1 MEFINSKSLYIDS
14 NNGQV
19 RIGSISNAV
28 SGTNSS
34 VLGGSN
40 NFISSNNSAILGGQ
54 NNVLSANN
62 SFIVGNDITGTQTNT
77 LYTNN
82 VNVNGDLTITGNITG
97 AKTNS
102 LNWNSVYSYTN
113 SNSSFDQA
121 SRSFVNSNSATI
133 LNGYNAFNWVFSNS
147 ATELAA
153 TAFVNA
159 NSSTE
164 LAATSFV
171 NANSASIINGYKGSN
186 WVFANS
192 ATELSVTSVVN
203 STSAN
208 WNSVYSN
215 VNANSATY
223 ATILFTNN
231 KFLPLSGGQITGN
244 LNVNNNLSA
253 VNVKF
258 TGRVE
263 EGTGTR
269 ALGVDSHA
277 ENSYTTASGLYS
289 HAEGQSTTASGEAS
303 HAEGFLT
310 VAYGNFSHSE
320 GNSTTASGL
329 VSHAEG
335 LGTIASGQYSH
346 AENSNT
352 IASGFASHTEGEGT
366 RARGFISHAAGYRS
380 EAVHDRT
387 WIWKGSTATA
397 YVSTTRA
404 DQFMVSAAGGA
415 AFFGNVGINTDSIS
429 NALTVSGVI
438 SGNSLIYANNGNSN
452 QWNSVYS
459 YTNSNSSLDQSARSF
474 VNSNSA
480 NILNSYKGSN
490 WVFANSAT
498 ELSVTSVVNSTS
510 ANWNSVYSNVNSN
523 SATYATILFANN
535 KFLPL
540 SGGQI
545 SGNLNITNNLSA
557 VNVKF
562 TGRVEEGTGT
572 KALGSDSH
580 AEGNATTASG
590 FYSHAEGNVTLAS
603 GDASHAEGAAT
614 TSFGQNSHAEGFQ
627 TVAFSNQSHAE
638 GFQTVASGSASH
650 AEGQVTRASGGASH
664 AEGQNTI
671 AFGDTSHAAGFRST
685 AAQDYTYAWSDGNL
699 GTLTKNVS
707 TTRTGQYMV
716 SASGG
721 VFVAGNL
728 GVGTDSI
735 QNALT
740 VNGVIS
746 GNGLIYANN
755 GNSNQWNSVYSNVNS
770 NSATY
775 ATQNYVKNN
784 FLALSGGSLTGNL
797 SVSGQVNISSQLNVT
812 GNVSSQQIVYSK
824 ELDFGSLER
833 PSLTGIK
840 QALNAFL
847 YVAPSLSYLRL
858 NNYNSVIL
866 EVGQSL
872 VSPSVT
878 WNSTKVEPQA
888 VSKYTLTLPNNL
900 STVGTNTYTFSSY
913 NDTNTYGISS
923 IGGTATQQ
931 TSSWSVK
938 VTDWSNS
945 EYTGSVTAVWRYR
958 VYFGATNQLSANN
971 ITIYSNADSSVL
983 SPTRLSLGAKT
994 VYATNEYIYVAYP
1007 IRFGT
1012 TALIKLNGFNFN
1024 GMTQLS
1030 ITPFVNIYGGTDNYY
1045 VYRTNNLLTGTYTV
1059 EII

>member
-1 MEFINSKSLYIDS
+1 MEFINSKSLYIDA

-40 NFISSNNSAILGGQ
+40 NFVSSNNSAILGGQ
-54 NNVLSANN
+54 NNILSANN

-133 LNGYNAFNWVFSNS
+133 LNGYDAFNWVFSNS

-159 NSSTE
+159 NSATE
-164 LAATSFV
+164 LAATAFV

-263 EGTGTR
+263 EGSNTK
-269 ALGVDSHA
+269 ALGSDSHA
-277 ENSYTTASGLYS
+277 EGNTTTASGLYS
-289 HAEGQSTTASGEAS
+289 HAEGQVSVASGETS
-303 HAEGFLT
+303 HAEGFST
-310 VAYGNFSHSE
+310 VASGNVSHAE
-320 GNSTTASGL
+320 GDSTTASGL

-352 IASGFASHTEGEGT
+352 IASGFASHTEGDGT

-404 DQFMVSAAGGA
+404 NQFMVSAAGGA

-590 FYSHAEGNVTLAS
+590 NFGSHSEGYLSVAS
-603 GDASHAEGAAT
+603 GS
-614 TSFGQNSHAEGFQ
+614 
-627 TVAFSNQSHAE
+627 QSHAE
-638 GFQTVASGSASH
+638 GFNTKAIGGSSHAEGSGSIAYGQASH
-650 AEGQVTRASGGASH
+650 AENGSIAIGADSHAEGTGTVAYGGASH
-664 AEGQNTI
+664 SEGVESESK
-671 AFGDTSHAAGFRST
+671 GLVSHAAGYKAT
-685 AAQDYTYAWSDGNL
+685 AAYDYSYAWSGDD
-699 GTLTKNVS
+699 TLTNNISS
-707 TTRTGQYMV
+707 TKSRQYFIYAPSGVYIPRGQV
-716 SASGG
+716 GI
-721 VFVAGNL
+721 
-728 GVGTDSI
+728 GTDS
-735 QNALT
+735 QANALS
-740 VNGVIS
+740 VVGIIS
-746 GNGLIYANN
+746 GTSIVYANN

-812 GNVSSQQIVYSK
+812 GNVSSQQIVYSR
-824 ELDFGSLER
+824 ELDFVSLER

-847 YVAPSLSYLRL
+847 YVAPNLSYLIL
-858 NNYNSVIL
+858 NGSNSVIL

-872 VSPSVT
+872 ISPSVT

-913 NDTNTYGISS
+913 NDTNTYSISN

-945 EYTGSVTAVWRYR
+945 EYTGSVSAFWRYR
-958 VYFGATNQLSANN
+958 IYFGATNQLSANN

-1012 TALIKLNGFNFN
+1012 TSLIKLNGFNFN
-1024 GMTQLS
+1024 DMTQLS

>member
-1 MEFINSKSLYIDS
+1 MEFINSKSLYIDA

-40 NFISSNNSAILGGQ
+40 NFVSSNNSAILGGQ
-54 NNVLSANN
+54 NNILSANN
-62 SFIVGNDITGTQTNT
+62 SFIVGNNITGTQTNT

-133 LNGYNAFNWVFSNS
+133 LNGYDAFNWVFSNS

-164 LAATSFV
+164 LAATAFV

-263 EGTGTR
+263 EGTGT
-269 ALGVDSHA
+269 
-277 ENSYTTASGLYS
+277 
-289 HAEGQSTTASGEAS
+289 
-303 HAEGFLT
+303 
-310 VAYGNFSHSE
+310 
-320 GNSTTASGL
+320 
-329 VSHAEG
+329 
-335 LGTIASGQYSH
+335 
-346 AENSNT
+346 
-352 IASGFASHTEGEGT
+352 
-366 RARGFISHAAGYRS
+366 
-380 EAVHDRT
+380 
-387 WIWKGSTATA
+387 
-397 YVSTTRA
+397 
-404 DQFMVSAAGGA
+404 
-415 AFFGNVGINTDSIS
+415 
-429 NALTVSGVI
+429 
-438 SGNSLIYANNGNSN
+438 
-452 QWNSVYS
+452 
-459 YTNSNSSLDQSARSF
+459 
-474 VNSNSA
+474 
-480 NILNSYKGSN
+480 
-490 WVFANSAT
+490 
-498 ELSVTSVVNSTS
+498 
-510 ANWNSVYSNVNSN
+510 
-523 SATYATILFANN
+523 
-535 KFLPL
+535 
-540 SGGQI
+540 
-545 SGNLNITNNLSA
+545 
-557 VNVKF
+557 
-562 TGRVEEGTGT
+562 

-590 FYSHAEGNVTLAS
+590 NFGSHSEGYLSVAS
-603 GDASHAEGAAT
+603 GS
-614 TSFGQNSHAEGFQ
+614 
-627 TVAFSNQSHAE
+627 QSHAE
-638 GFQTVASGSASH
+638 GFNTKAIGESSHAEGSGSTAYGQASH
-650 AEGQVTRASGGASH
+650 AENGSIAIGADSHAEGTGTVAYGGASH
-664 AEGQNTI
+664 SEGVESESK
-671 AFGDTSHAAGFRST
+671 GLVSHAAGYKAT
-685 AAQDYTYAWSDGNL
+685 AAYDYSYAWSGDD
-699 GTLTKNVS
+699 TLTNNISS
-707 TTRTGQYMV
+707 TKSRQYFIYAPSGVYIPRGQV
-716 SASGG
+716 GI
-721 VFVAGNL
+721 
-728 GVGTDSI
+728 GTDS
-735 QNALT
+735 QANALS
-740 VNGVIS
+740 VVGIIS
-746 GNGLIYANN
+746 GTSIVYANN

-812 GNVSSQQIVYSK
+812 GNVSSQQIVYSR
-824 ELDFGSLER
+824 ELDFVSLER

-847 YVAPSLSYLRL
+847 YVAPNLSYLIL
-858 NNYNSVIL
+858 NGSNSVIL

-872 VSPSVT
+872 ISPSVT

-913 NDTNTYGISS
+913 NDTNTYSISN

-945 EYTGSVTAVWRYR
+945 EYTGSVSAFWRYR
-958 VYFGATNQLSANN
+958 IYFGATNQLSANN

-1012 TALIKLNGFNFN
+1012 TSLIKLNGFNFN
-1024 GMTQLS
+1024 DMTQLS